1 MVLHGFWCS
10 FMSQI
15 CILDR
20 IAHINKSICR
30 MCVTYLFVYLFTR
43 YSMCWKLSGLHPP
56 SGETPITASG
66 VLFLKRLNGC
76 SWSLLLLTFLP
87 LYRLWYFPLPC
98 LPSPPTA
105 TFSASSQREMMSRG
119 GSSEPESRG
128 TRGDQEQITGSHRSS
143 SLSSQARCFPI
154 IRGDGCSH
162 RAGVRDGSCVGNPRS
177 ACTATRCVFQL
188 MLKKTWAQG
197 LSFFYFPLCLT
208 PARRVL
214 TSHVYKGKK
223 TTEIQMAT
231 CGMLQSYQALLLYGK
246 YRKDDRLKEAD
257 KWKVA
262 NSGAGKEKET

>member
-1 MVLHGFWCS
+1 MGSDAALWVRYA
-10 FMSQI
+10 
-15 CILDR
+15 LDR
-20 IAHINKSICR
+20 IAHINKNICH
-30 MCVTYLFVYLFTR
+30 MCITYLFVYLFTR

-98 LPSPPTA
+98 LASPPTA

-128 TRGDQEQITGSHRSS
+128 TRGDQEQITGSHRGSN
-143 SLSSQARCFPI
+143 LSSQARCFPI
-154 IRGDGCSH
+154 IRGDSCSH

-188 MLKKTWAQG
+188 MLRKTWAQG
-197 LSFFYFPLCLT
+197 LSFFLFPTVPNPSKASADFSCLQ
-208 PARRVL
+208 
-214 TSHVYKGKK
+214 GKK
-223 TTEIQMAT
+223 DNRNTNGHLWVASKLPDSAFIWKTQKRR
-231 CGMLQSYQALLLYGK
+231 QAERG
-246 YRKDDRLKEAD
+246 R
-257 KWKVA
+257 
-262 NSGAGKEKET
+262 